1 MTRIFAIIFTG
12 LTLGAASMTYY
23 DVGMQDTKVTTV
35 ERSVR
40 SGSHGGVFYGG
51 GGNGG
56 YRTGK

>member
-1 MTRIFAIIFTG
+1 MTRIFTLVFTT
-12 LTLGAASMTYY
+12 LTIGAAAMTYY

-40 SGSHGGVFYGG
+40 SGSHGGIFYG